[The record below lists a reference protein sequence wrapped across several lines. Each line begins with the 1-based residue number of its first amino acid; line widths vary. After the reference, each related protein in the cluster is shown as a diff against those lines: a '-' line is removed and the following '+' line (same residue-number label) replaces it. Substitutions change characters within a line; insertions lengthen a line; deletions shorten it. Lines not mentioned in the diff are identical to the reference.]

1 MTINNNYFICRNNLI
16 IFTDYFNEPLNDYI
30 EIINKYDTI
39 FFGKLFNQDIS
50 ILPPSI
56 NIIIFDSDSIFNQEI
71 KDFTITPIYKKM
83 GHF

>member
-71 KDFTITPIYKKM
+71 KDFPITPIYKKM